1 MNSVREYQFAILLP
15 NGKVLEA
22 GGGILTG
29 GATAS
34 ADLYQ
39 P

>member
-1 MNSVREYQFAILLP
+1 MSSVREYQFAILLP

-29 GATAS
+29 GATPS
-34 ADLYQ
+34 ADLYT